1 MRLPLHPRRV
11 TQTKALTSI
20 AASFILVAVIV
31 WVLIL
36 ILPTTAM
43 SIILGLCLVIAVV
56 GGAIRLFVAAFMN

>member
-1 MRLPLHPRRV
+1 M
-11 TQTKALTSI
+11 KALTSI